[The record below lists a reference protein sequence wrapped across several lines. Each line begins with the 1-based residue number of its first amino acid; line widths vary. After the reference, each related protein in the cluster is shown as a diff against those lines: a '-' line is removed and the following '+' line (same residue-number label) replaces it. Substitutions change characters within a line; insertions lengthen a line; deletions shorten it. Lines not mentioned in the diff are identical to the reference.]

1 MAKQNQHNELEKLFF
16 QKIDRIFILIIIVVS
31 FLLFAIYRLIETG
44 VSNWFIFTLILI
56 PLVLIGSFLL
66 IKSHL
71 NQLQNKFNSLKNSK
85 QEVVSKMKGLE
96 ELYISKEE
104 SLLELKELNY
114 AIDNTALFVSA
125 NSDGNALYMSKKFQ
139 NLLGLTPSKIKGAV
153 EELITIDDG
162 KRTYLKELIHNRK
175 RIHTEEIQIT
185 TYKEKSLWL
194 EISIIPLSRIRLK
207 QKTLILCSNI
217 TKRKLNE
224 VELEKANSE
233 KYQQKIQ
240 LQQTISSKII
250 EAQEDER
257 KRIAKDIHDGIGQ
270 MLTAL
275 KFNIEGINIDN
286 TKSLPKRIEALKDL
300 SKELILGVRMA
311 TFNLTPPELTD
322 HGIASALQTLS
333 HKLSKLTGKNILFEN
348 SSGFNTRF
356 DSLTEINLYRI
367 SQEAVNNAIKYAESN
382 FILVKLNHSEQV
394 LSISIEDDGKGFDL
408 KETAQRK
415 SKGMGLVF
423 MEERIKYINGRL
435 FINSEIGSGTK
446 ITINTP
452 I

>member
-1 MAKQNQHNELEKLFF
+1 
-16 QKIDRIFILIIIVVS
+16 
-31 FLLFAIYRLIETG
+31 
-44 VSNWFIFTLILI
+44 
-56 PLVLIGSFLL
+56 
-66 IKSHL
+66 
-71 NQLQNKFNSLKNSK
+71 
-85 QEVVSKMKGLE
+85 
-96 ELYISKEE
+96 
-104 SLLELKELNY
+104 
-114 AIDNTALFVSA
+114 
-125 NSDGNALYMSKKFQ
+125 
-139 NLLGLTPSKIKGAV
+139 
-153 EELITIDDG
+153 
-162 KRTYLKELIHNRK
+162 
-175 RIHTEEIQIT
+175 
-185 TYKEKSLWL
+185 
-194 EISIIPLSRIRLK
+194 
-207 QKTLILCSNI
+207 
-217 TKRKLNE
+217 
-224 VELEKANSE
+224 
-233 KYQQKIQ
+233 
-240 LQQTISSKII
+240 
-250 EAQEDER
+250 
-257 KRIAKDIHDGIGQ
+257 
-270 MLTAL
+270 
-275 KFNIEGINIDN
+275 
-286 TKSLPKRIEALKDL
+286 
-300 SKELILGVRMA
+300 RMA